1 MLGNDKLQRLLLC
14 LADGEWCSGEMLA
27 TRLAVNGEAVSRMTI
42 NNYAKQLIEA
52 GYPLERK
59 HGLGYR
65 LASALDLLDAE
76 ALTAVL
82 EWPVA
87 AMALTA
93 STNSDAADW
102 LQANPTESAAI
113 FAAGFQT
120 QGRGRQ
126 QRKWQANPNDALL
139 CSLAWRFLQY
149 PPDLPALSLVV
160 ALALVESLVDLN
172 VDRQRLS
179 IKWPNDVLLD
189 GKKLAGILI
198 EASLQQERVSAVIG
212 MGVNLHHAPQQD
224 LRYPAACLADAA
236 VEVAPSTLLTTWAQ
250 RLQPMLATFADNGF
264 EPFYEGFM
272 RYDAVVA
279 TPLQIDEQPLTV
291 SGIDKTGA
299 LEVIQQGQVKRYV
312 SGEVSLPWPSC

>member
-1 MLGNDKLQRLLLC
+1 MLGNDKLQRLLLA
-14 LADGEWCSGEMLA
+14 LADGRWCSGEVLA
-27 TRLAVNGEAVSRMTI
+27 ERLAINGEAVSRMTI

-65 LASALDLLDAE
+65 LDADMALLDAD
-76 ALTAVL
+76 ALTAML
-82 EWPVA
+82 QTPVA
-87 AMALTA
+87 VAALTE
-93 STNSDAADW
+93 STNNDAAQW
-102 LQANPTESAAI
+102 LRDNVGGQAVV

-120 QGRGRQ
+120 QGRGRLN
-126 QRKWQANPNDALL
+126 RKWQARPGDALL
-139 CSLAWRFLQY
+139 CSLAWRFQHY

-160 ALALVESLVDLN
+160 ALCLVESLRDLN
-172 VDRQRLS
+172 VESRRLK

-198 EASLQQERVSAVIG
+198 EASLQHEQVSAVIG
-212 MGVNLHHAPQQD
+212 MGMNIKRAPQDD
-224 LRYPAACLADAA
+224 LRYPAVCLADAGIDCA
-236 VEVAPSTLLTTWAQ
+236 AEVLLSVWAQ
-250 RLQPMLATFADNGF
+250 RLQNMLASFAATGF
-264 EPFYEGFM
+264 GSFYDAFM
-272 RYDAVVA
+272 RYDAVVGM
-279 TPLQIDEQPLTV
+279 PLQIDDEPLTV

>member
-1 MLGNDKLQRLLLC
+1 MLGNDKLQRLLLA
-14 LADGEWCSGEMLA
+14 LADGRWCSGEALA
-27 TRLAVNGEAVSRMTI
+27 ERLAINGEAVSRMTI

-65 LASALDLLDAE
+65 LDAGVPLLDAD
-76 ALTAVL
+76 ALTVMLQA
-82 EWPVA
+82 PVA
-87 AMALTA
+87 VAALTE
-93 STNSDAADW
+93 STNNDAAQW
-102 LQANPTESAAI
+102 LREDAGGQAAV

-120 QGRGRQ
+120 LGRGRLN
-126 QRKWQANPNDALL
+126 RKWQARPGDALL
-139 CSLAWRFLQY
+139 CSLAWRFEQY

-160 ALALVESLVDLN
+160 ALCLVESLRDLN
-172 VDRQRLS
+172 VESQRLK

-198 EASLQQERVSAVIG
+198 EASLQQEQVSAVIG
-212 MGVNLHHAPQQD
+212 MGVNIKRAPQTD
-224 LRYPAACLADAA
+224 LRYPAVCLADAA
-236 VEVAPSTLLTTWAQ
+236 IECSAEVLLSVWAQ
-250 RLQPMLATFADNGF
+250 RLQEMLASFAETGF
-264 EPFYEGFM
+264 GCFYDAFM
-272 RYDAVVA
+272 RYDAVVGM
-279 TPLQIDEQPLTV
+279 PLQIDEQPLTV